1 MLVKVFGIMIEED
14 REYEVYDVLMSDFG
28 VEFVNRDIRYDEL
41 CWPESG
47 PRVYLE
53 CYVPFNRFAA
63 VTDYL
68 DNVFTGIAILLQL

>member
-1 MLVKVFGIMIEED
+1 MLVKAFGIMIEED
-14 REYEVYDVLMSDFG
+14 CEDEVYDILMNEFG

-41 CWPESG
+41 CWPEPE

-53 CYVPFNRFAA
+53 CYVPFNRFEA

-68 DNVFTGIAILLQL
+68 DNVFTGIAILTY